1 MKGKSFYLRLFEPE
15 DYENT
20 YKWHNDWDIQQMTSG
35 TIRFVSKEIERKWV
49 YEKATNNSKDI
60 YLAICLN
67 ETDEMIGYISL
78 NNIDMLNRTVHGG
91 GIVIDKQYQNGEIWY
106 EAGALVRQYAFDI
119 LNVNRYTAS
128 CLAEH
133 KASRMIVEACGYQL
147 EGIRRQAVY
156 KNGQYHDVCCYSI
169 LREEYYALLQDGEY
183 TFSKF
188 LKRMRALKQ
197 MYNVKDSK

>member
-1 MKGKSFYLRLFEPE
+1 MKGKDFYLRLFEPE
-15 DYENT
+15 DYEKT
-20 YKWHNDWDIQQMTSG
+20 YKWHTDWDVQQMTAG

-67 ETDEMIGYISL
+67 DTDEMVGYISL
-78 NNIDMLNRTVHGG
+78 NDIDMLNRSVRGG
-91 GIVIDKQYQNGEIWY
+91 GIVIDKRYQDGELWY
-106 EAGALVRQYAFDI
+106 EVGALVRQYAFDI
-119 LNVNRYTAS
+119 LNMNRYTAS

-133 KASRMIVEACGYQL
+133 KASRMIVEACGYKL

-156 KNGQYHDVCCYSI
+156 KSGAYHDVCCYSI
-169 LREEYYALLQDGEY
+169 LRDEYYQLLNAGEY

-188 LKRMRALKQ
+188 LKRMRTLKKEYQ
-197 MYNVKDSK
+197 EKTE